1 MAWNLGLPWGKRNGS
16 ETSTVHRFGDL
27 VGWLGFGGGAAPALS
42 AESALDSAAV
52 LGAVKVIVEG
62 IGQTPLRLIEETEV
76 NGRTKRRIAKEHWA
90 HKLLAKRPNS
100 WQTSGEF
107 IEAMAINAVLGKG
120 ALAIKNMDKGA
131 NPRIHNL
138 YPVPS
143 GSWEAQVQNDH
154 TTIYRVQYANNQHEY
169 FHQSQVLFIRGIS
182 LDSRSGVSSIERA
195 RKAVGI
201 SNALEDQQLK
211 LSASGGRPS
220 GVLTFEKELSAD
232 TKAKLRETWQT
243 RWGAGGEG
251 GIAVL
256 DGAAK
261 FDSIALSAADSQFIE
276 NRRFQIEEICRIFRV
291 QPIMLM
297 QSDKAATF
305 ASAEQMFRMHVTHT
319 LMPWFRRFEQAL
331 NRDILGNSETLEF
344 DFDERELLRGDAKSQ
359 GEYMQKALGGPGTQ
373 GWISINEARFD
384 EGRDPFDDPKFD
396 LPVIAGAASLPVAT
410 SEPEVRDPNVKEGF

>member
-1 MAWNLGLPWGKRNGS
+1 MAFTFPWTKCQTANAD
-16 ETSTVHRFGDL
+16 TSTAHRFSD
-27 VGWLGFGGGAAPALS
+27 VMGWFGFGTATAPALT
-42 AESALDSAAV
+42 AETALDSAAV

-62 IGQTPLRLIEETEV
+62 IGQTPIRLIEEAVV
-76 NGRTKRRIAKEHWA
+76 NGRIKRKIARDHWA
-90 HKLLAKRPNS
+90 HRLLVKRPNG
-100 WQTSGEF
+100 WMTGGEF

-120 ALAIKNMDKGA
+120 GLAIKNQVGKEI
-131 NPRIHNL
+131 REL
-138 YPVPS
+138 LPVPS
-143 GSWEAQVQNDH
+143 GSWTALVQNDYS
-154 TTIYRVQYANNQHEY
+154 ILYEVRYANGATET
-169 FHQSQVLFIRGIS
+169 FHQSQCVFIRGIS
-182 LDSRSGVSSIERA
+182 LDGFSGVSAIERA
-195 RKAVGI
+195 RKAVDI
-201 SNALEDQQLK
+201 SNALEEQQLK
-211 LSASGGRPS
+211 SSASGGRPS

-261 FDSIALSAADSQFIE
+261 FEPIALSAADSQFIE

-319 LMPWFRRFEQAL
+319 LMPWFRRIEQAL
-331 NRDILGNSETLEF
+331 NRDILANSDSLFF
-344 DFDERELLRGDAKSQ
+344 DFDERELLRGDSKSQ

-373 GWISINEARFD
+373 G
-384 EGRDPFDDPKFD
+384 
-396 LPVIAGAASLPVAT
+396 
-410 SEPEVRDPNVKEGF
+410 